1 MKKVLLL
8 LIALVASTTAPATD
22 RVPDASLGAVVYDVC
37 YKLAGIT
44 TKVATATITFVES
57 EREGQP
63 VYHSTARIETQP
75 FFRLFLKA
83 QYKAEAW
90 YSVEDL
96 APLYFNYPFTDGKN
110 AGKYE
115 VTYDY
120 DTHFARSVWA
130 VEGSEPLEREHP
142 LQKDKPSMELLSAL
156 NYIRFHD
163 FKEGTPETVTLLMP
177 SKAREATVT
186 QEGERIT
193 FRING
198 NGVMENG
205 SGNDLVFWRSSSPDR
220 SILRLESD
228 LGTGSLIVRLQK

>member
-1 MKKVLLL
+1 MRRFLVLIL
-8 LIALVASTTAPATD
+8 ALAATTTAPATGG
-22 RVPDASLGAVVYDVC
+22 VPDESLGAVVYDVC

-90 YSVEDL
+90 YSAGDI
-96 APLYFNYPFTDGKN
+96 APLYFLYPFTDGKN

-130 VEGSEPLEREHP
+130 VEGSEPLETEHP
-142 LQKDKPSMELLSAL
+142 LRKDKPSMELLSAL
-156 NYIRFHD
+156 TYVRFHD
-163 FKEGTPETVTLLMP
+163 SWCSGEMHRYHEELRSRRQP
-177 SKAREATVT
+177 S
-186 QEGERIT
+186 G
-193 FRING
+193 
-198 NGVMENG
+198 
-205 SGNDLVFWRSSSPDR
+205 P
-220 SILRLESD
+220 
-228 LGTGSLIVRLQK
+228 